1 MKGQIQFSI
10 SWRRAG
16 VPKVVK
22 SIIWQEL
29 YYISKTPPFSTKET
43 EMCRDGLLTFSVRF
57 REEREKY
64 LSSSSAPSSSPNRY
78 LPDPPL
84 SVWNLIIDLIMP
96 NTCPHKMISTIWEK
110 CRTRRHLLTLQVGL
124 LETKKIEIL
133 GWNYKKQGDG
143 FMIYHARKEQ
153 IMRLVLE
160 FQKYIYQII
169 ICKSLVKNITRFS
182 IPMISH

>member
-110 CRTRRHLLTLQVGL
+110 CWTCRHLLTLQVGL
-124 LETKKIEIL
+124 LETKKTEIL
-133 GWNYKKQGDG
+133 WWHPMN
-143 FMIYHARKEQ
+143 
-153 IMRLVLE
+153 
-160 FQKYIYQII
+160 II
-169 ICKSLVKNITRFS
+169 FS
-182 IPMISH
+182 THGRWPISHYSRWMTFLIFKQLLTGYF